1 MRKFIQTTK
10 DGDAVSASPSAK
22 LLSTA
27 LLSLCLSTTM
37 LANANAGE
45 RESLEQLRATTVNLV
60 KLLVQEGVLSKD
72 KAEALLKQAEKDAEK
87 AKQLDATVTAQ
98 TKDAVD
104 ATVSEKMVRVQYVPE
119 HIKNE
124 MREEIEMKVMSK
136 LHYKAEE
143 RLGIPDWIDRLHW
156 EGDLRLR
163 YQGDRFGDG
172 NPVALNF
179 NANNQ
184 TDTKNTT
191 EDRDRARVRA
201 RLGVKAEVND
211 WMKAGIRITT
221 GDLTDPV
228 SPNQTQETASA
239 KYTIGLDRAY
249 VTAQIKP
256 WLSITGGRFEN
267 PWFSTDLVWDPDLA
281 FDGIAASF
289 TSGIYENLSSF
300 VTVGAFP
307 IDEIEK
313 SAINKTQ
320 SKWLYGG
327 QAGVKWV
334 APNKSTVKLGVALY
348 EFDNIEGQQNGAV
361 FNPGPYDATA
371 PAYHTKGNSLFDINS
386 GSGTPVYALASQFR
400 ELNLTG
406 EVDVASFDPVH
417 VILTGDYVRN
427 IGYDKSEIAERTGL
441 ISALLPKEDVD
452 AYQLKLAVGMP
463 NMKKGKDWQA
473 YVAYKY
479 LGADSILDGF
489 TDSDFYLGGT
499 NAKGWVLGGSYGL
512 DKNAWITARWFSAEE
527 IAPRGSLDPLSIDV
541 LMLDLN
547 TKF

>member
-10 DGDAVSASPSAK
+10 DGDAMSASLSAK

-98 TKDAVD
+98 NKDAID
-104 ATVSEKMVRVQYVPE
+104 TKADEKMVRVQYVPE

-184 TDTKNTT
+184 TDIKNTT

-221 GDLTDPV
+221 GDLTDPI

-313 SAINKTQ
+313 SAVNKAQ

-327 QAGVKWV
+327 QAGVKWI

-371 PAYHTKGNSLFDINS
+371 PTYHTKGNSLFDINS

-463 NMKKGKDWQA
+463 DMKKGKDWQA
-473 YVAYKY
+473 YIAYKY
-479 LGADSILDGF
+479 LGADSVLDGF

-527 IAPRGSLDPLSIDV
+527 IAPRGSLEPLSIDV